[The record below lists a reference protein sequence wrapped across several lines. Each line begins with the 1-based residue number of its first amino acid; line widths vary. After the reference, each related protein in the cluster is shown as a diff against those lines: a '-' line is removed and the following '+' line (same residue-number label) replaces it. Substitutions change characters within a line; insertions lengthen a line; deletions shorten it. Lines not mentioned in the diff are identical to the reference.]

1 MRAVLR
7 AAAQAAVTVAALTVP
22 ALLLPAGA
30 AQAGSSPVDITP
42 STSAPGTS
50 TTFAVNCSS
59 QTAAGKATSATLIGT
74 TLGLT
79 EHIPMQASTHA
90 NEFVT
95 TVVLPADIKAGT
107 YQPDIDCSNGV
118 TASAAFTVKA
128 APGAAPATGDGTTA
142 TATDPPAD
150 RDRRGPAR
158 RGGGVRCPA
167 PDPAP
172 VPLPGLTRAAGS
184 PRWASCAGSASC

>member
-7 AAAQAAVTVAALTVP
+7 AAATAGLTSATLVFAALAFP
-22 ALLLPAGA
+22 ALLLPAGPA
-30 AQAGSSPVDITP
+30 VATSSPVDITP
-42 STSAPGTS
+42 SPSAPGTS

-59 QTAAGKATSATLIGT
+59 LSAGGNATSATLIGT

-79 EHIPMQASTHA
+79 EHIPMQASTHT

-95 TVVLPADIKAGT
+95 TVVLPATIKPGT

-128 APGAAPATGDGTTA
+128 VPGVAPATGDGTTA
-142 TATDPPAD
+142 TATND
-150 RDRRGPAR
+150 RLTAIGLALL
-158 RGGGVRCPA
+158 GLGAVSGALV
-167 PDPAP
+167 
-172 VPLPGLTRAAGS
+172 LTRRRFRSRA
-184 PRWASCAGSASC
+184 

>member
-7 AAAQAAVTVAALTVP
+7 AAAQAALTVAAVAVAVP
-22 ALLLPAGA
+22 ALAITSFLLPAGGA
-30 AQAGSSPVDITP
+30 LAGSAPVEITP
-42 STSAPGTS
+42 GTSAPGTS

-59 QTAAGKATSATLIGT
+59 QTAAGNATSATLIGT
-74 TLGLT
+74 TLGLS

-90 NEFVT
+90 NQFVT

-128 APGAAPATGDGTTA
+128 APGAAPATGDGTTT
-142 TATDPPAD
+142 TATDD
-150 RDRRGPAR
+150 RLAAI
-158 RGGGVRCPA
+158 GVA
-167 PDPAP
+167 LLGLGT
-172 VPLPGLTRAAGS
+172 VSGVLFLTRRRFH
-184 PRWASCAGSASC
+184 PRA

>member
-7 AAAQAAVTVAALTVP
+7 AAAQAALTVAALTVP
-22 ALLLPAGA
+22 ALTIAPLLLPAGA
-30 AQAGSSPVDITP
+30 ALAGSSPVDITP

-50 TTFAVNCSS
+50 TTFAINCSS
-59 QTAAGKATSATLIGT
+59 QTGAGKATSATLIGT
-74 TLGLT
+74 TLGLS

-95 TVVLPADIKAGT
+95 TVVLPAGIKAGT

-128 APGAAPATGDGTTA
+128 APGVAPATGDGTTA
-142 TATDPPAD
+142 TATDD
-150 RDRRGPAR
+150 RLTAI
-158 RGGGVRCPA
+158 GVVMA
-167 PDPAP
+167 GLGTVSGAA
-172 VPLPGLTRAAGS
+172 LLTRRRFRTRA
-184 PRWASCAGSASC
+184 